1 MNTDL
6 ISRQAAIEE
15 LSYCQTFL
23 YDSMDKYP
31 KIELGD
37 AKAVLEAL
45 PAAESRTGKWK
56 VWYHGFGEGCKF
68 SYTCS
73 ECGFHG
79 EGTPYCSNCGAI
91 METGA

>member
-1 MNTDL
+1 MDL
-6 ISRQAAIEE
+6 ISRQAAIDE

-45 PAAESRTGKWK
+45 PAAEPRKGRWVEVYLEDGILASRCTACGELDTG
-56 VWYHGFGEGCKF
+56 V
-68 SYTCS
+68 
-73 ECGFHG
+73 
-79 EGTPYCSNCGAI
+79 PLNYCPNCGAR
-91 METGA
+91 MGE